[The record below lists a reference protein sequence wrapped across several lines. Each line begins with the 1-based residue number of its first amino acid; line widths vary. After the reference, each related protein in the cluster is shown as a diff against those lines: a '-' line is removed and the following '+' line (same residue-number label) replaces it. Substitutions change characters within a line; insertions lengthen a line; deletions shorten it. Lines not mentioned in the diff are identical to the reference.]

1 MGNGSRGQT
10 EVKRPPAAG
19 GHAPRVALD
28 VGSGAEAGGGR
39 LRGWCPRRKDPRGQC
54 GVGGR
59 VIQRAAGELVA
70 RSTEE
75 RVRAVLEDD
84 PHGELP
90 MQHLGQVSEGIR

>member
-1 MGNGSRGQT
+1 MAA
-10 EVKRPPAAG
+10 EAELPPAAG

-28 VGSGAEAGGGR
+28 VGSGAEAGGGC
-39 LRGWCPRRKDPRGQC
+39 LRGWRPRRKDPRGQC

-59 VIQRAAGELVA
+59 VIQHAVGELVA

-75 RVRAVLEDD
+75 RVRVRLEDV

-90 MQHLGQVSEGIR
+90 LQHLVSRGAW